1 VEGFKSVCLN
11 CRKTF
16 SQYKTMESYLCTT
29 TVVLGWTQD
38 EHFLEDDLLLDS
50 GFGSSITKMGPQME
64 CWVGGCTGRTLPC
77 IQSLQGTALVL
88 VIDGAPTPHFR
99 SCNSQQPHCF
109 KVLSCPIDDGPVY

>member
-1 VEGFKSVCLN
+1 MNLKWKVSRVSVSIAGRSSASTRPWN
-11 CRKTF
+11 
-16 SQYKTMESYLCTT
+16 QYLCTT

-88 VIDGAPTPHFR
+88 GH
-99 SCNSQQPHCF
+99 
-109 KVLSCPIDDGPVY
+109 

>member
-1 VEGFKSVCLN
+1 MNLKWKVSRVSVSIAGRPSASTRPWN
-11 CRKTF
+11 
-16 SQYKTMESYLCTT
+16 QYLCTT

-50 GFGSSITKMGPQME
+50 GFGSSMTKMGPQME

-88 VIDGAPTPHFR
+88 VIDGAPTPRLR
-99 SCNSQQPHCF
+99 SCNSQQPRCF
-109 KVLSCPIDDGPVY
+109 KDSALPKW